1 MYRNKSVV
9 FKDTFWLFVL
19 GSAGLHA
26 ALWFGLPNPIK
37 QTSSPQKIEVMS
49 TIPVV
54 TLPTRS
60 TTIAKATRSQSSES
74 DAATLKSFKIPK
86 SPDRLPQKIVKDST
100 KNSTVADKSKSASSQ
115 DKKPVKNAAPVISS
129 AVSKV
134 DKPERL
140 NPKGNDINNSDSP
153 DTQKKLDPATPN
165 QDAIANNGDGDDKT
179 PGNDKTL
186 VNDKVLNDRTVADI
200 FNKYRNNIALRKIAP
215 PSATVSASQVEP
227 DVSWISPQV
236 DGAISAK
243 GTVSIALLVTPE
255 GKVEK
260 QLMKPSGID
269 ELDKIASQTVEGYY
283 DKFKPAKDG
292 KYRYVVIEF
301 KFPIPS

>member
-1 MYRNKSVV
+1 M
-9 FKDTFWLFVL
+9 L
-19 GSAGLHA
+19 GSAGVHA

-60 TTIAKATRSQSSES
+60 TTITKAARSQSSES
-74 DAATLKSFKIPK
+74 DTATLKSFKISK
-86 SPDRLPQKIVKDST
+86 SPVRSTQKTVKNSTKKST
-100 KNSTVADKSKSASSQ
+100 KNSTVADKSKSSPSQ
-115 DKKPVKNAAPVISS
+115 DKKNVKKAAPLISNT
-129 AVSKV
+129 VSKV
-134 DKPERL
+134 DKPDRL
-140 NPKGNDINNSDSP
+140 NPESNNIDNSDSP
-153 DTQKKLDPATPN
+153 DTLKKLDPTTPDK
-165 QDAIANNGDGDDKT
+165 DAIANNGDGDDKT
-179 PGNDKTL
+179 PGNDKNSG
-186 VNDKVLNDRTVADI
+186 NDKVLNDRTVADI

-215 PSATVSASQVEP
+215 PSATISASQIEP
-227 DVSWISPQV
+227 DVSWIPPQV
-236 DGAISAK
+236 DGAINAK

-292 KYRYVVIEF
+292 RYRYVVIEF